1 MQISAA
7 MVKDLR
13 GRTGAGMMDC
23 KKALEEAGGD
33 QEKAVEI
40 MRLSGQAKADRKAGR
55 VAAEGVIAIRVDEG
69 AKRAAMVE
77 VNCETDFVAK
87 EQVFRDFADTVCR
100 RIFEDSPRDVQALGE
115 ISSEKAGDG
124 PAIDE
129 LRRALIARIGEN
141 IGIRRFVIVDSKGG
155 GLSSYLHGV
164 RIGVIVDVDGGD
176 ITHARDIAM
185 HVAASRPIA
194 IDEKDV
200 PPDLLEGE
208 RRIIE
213 AQMADSGK
221 PLEIKQKILD
231 GRMRK
236 YLQEVT
242 LLGQPFVKDPDQSI
256 EGYLKQADASVIRF
270 ERFEV
275 GEGIEK
281 KTDNFADE
289 VMSQVRSNS

>member
-13 GRTGAGMMDC
+13 ERTGAGMMDC

-33 QEKAVEI
+33 REKAVEI
-40 MRLSGQAKADRKAGR
+40 MRLSGQAKADRKADR
-55 VAAEGVIAIRVDEG
+55 VAAEGVIAIRVDEDAG
-69 AKRAAMVE
+69 RAVMVE

-87 EQVFRDFADTVCR
+87 EQAFRDFADAVCL
-100 RIFEDSPRDVQALGE
+100 RIFEESPQDVEALGNL
-115 ISSEKAGDG
+115 SSEKGGDG

-129 LRRALIARIGEN
+129 VRRELIARIGEN
-141 IGIRRFVIVDSKGG
+141 IGIRRFEIVDSKGG
-155 GLSSYLHGV
+155 RLSSYLHGV

-176 ITHARDIAM
+176 SACARDIAM

-194 IDEKDV
+194 IDEKGI
-200 PPDLLEGE
+200 PADLLEGE

-213 AQMADSGK
+213 AQIEDSGK
-221 PLEIKQKILD
+221 PAEIRQKMLE

-242 LLGQPFVKDPDQSI
+242 LLGQPFVKDSDQSI
-256 EGYLKQADASVIRF
+256 ERYLKDAGASVIRF

-281 KTDNFADE
+281 KSDNFAEE